1 MGDLMNQGQ
10 SFLEYL
16 LAEEPVFLKTL
27 AVARQQGLLVVDEEL
42 DAVGASN
49 RLLLTSTVLQD
60 VLKEMVADWMD
71 HEENSKANF
80 EGLVAALKEKQ
91 DAET

>member
-1 MGDLMNQGQ
+1 MNQGQ
-10 SFLEYL
+10 TFLEYL

-27 AVARQQGLLVVDEEL
+27 AVARQQGLLVVDDEI
-42 DAVGASN
+42 DAVGAST

-60 VLKEMVADWMD
+60 VLNEMVADWMD
-71 HEENSKANF
+71 HEENSKVNF
-80 EGLVAALKEKQ
+80 EGLVRTLKEKQ

>member
-1 MGDLMNQGQ
+1 MGEFMSQGQ

-60 VLKEMVADWMD
+60 VLNEMVADWMD

-80 EGLVAALKEKQ
+80 EELVKGLKEKQ

>member
-1 MGDLMNQGQ
+1 
-10 SFLEYL
+10 
-16 LAEEPVFLKTL
+16 
-27 AVARQQGLLVVDEEL
+27 LLVVDEEL

-60 VLKEMVADWMD
+60 VLNEMVADWMD

-80 EGLVAALKEKQ
+80 ESLVEALKEKQ